1 MMIKVLIKQREFEKL
16 LARKNKSQ
24 NWLAMRLGISSGYM
38 SQLMQGSRCPSP
50 ELRARILKV
59 FGGQSFDDIFRLY
72 EPSNDKQ
79 H

>member
-1 MMIKVLIKQREFEKL
+1 MVKVLIKQREFEKL

-59 FGGQSFDDIFRLY
+59 FGDQSFDDIFCLH
-72 EPSNDKQ
+72 EPSNSKQ